1 MSLQRIDPSVP
12 FDVASLNEPM
22 AVAKRAVNRA
32 RATASDKVVVFG
44 AGPIGLGVTIL
55 VQAPGRRARPRR
67 RSAGGPAEEGAR
79 GRRRRRC
86 RLLGRGRHAAPH
98 RPARHGHQRP
108 GGTARRHRHAAGA
121 PQILNITQASA
132 KWGARLVIV
141 AVHKKPVD
149 IAGILRS
156 ELTIIGS
163 MGYPDELFEV
173 TPVLAANWERFSKI
187 ISGRVPFSDVPSAY
201 DLAITPGAADKVVVT
216 FDD

>member
-1 MSLQRIDPSVP
+1 
-12 FDVASLNEPM
+12 M

-44 AGPIGLGVTIL
+44 AGPIGLVATIWLELQGVQHVIVVDLRQNRLKKALEVGADAVVDSSVEDVTQRL
-55 VQAPGRRARPRR
+55 TELHGTTTNALGTRRA
-67 RSAGGPAEEGAR
+67 
-79 GRRRRRC
+79 
-86 RLLGRGRHAAPH
+86 
-98 RPARHGHQRP
+98 
-108 GGTARRHRHAAGA
+108 GTDVYLDAAGA
-121 PQILNITQASA
+121 PQVLQITQASA

-149 IAGILRS
+149 ISGILRS

-173 TPVLAANWERFSKI
+173 TPVLAADWERSSKI
-187 ISGRVPFSDVPSAY
+187 ISHRVPFSDVPSAY

-216 FDD
+216 CDD